1 MKFAIIVSEKDVAG
15 MNIKDK
21 LLKNQEFSLV
31 QENFGKYPVFELA
44 NCINKTKLYTLE
56 EDTIHAEHIDKKI
69 DADYFIFATKH
80 QAASGTHSLSVH
92 VPGNFGLAGAGG
104 KDGFLC
110 KTMSSFMK
118 YAYRRMVEF
127 NNLEKLDFQ
136 VIQECTHHGPC
147 IDKPVMFIEIGSTEE
162 SWIREDAGII
172 ISKIIIEL
180 VSTHIPKCEEY
191 IVIGGMHYNYVAD
204 KVNKMTDFCV
214 GHICT
219 KYNMD
224 KIDDAMISQMIEKS
238 ESGREFKFLFD
249 WKGNSSAEKRNEI
262 ISMLESKNIKWF
274 RSDKFF
280 KE

>member
-1 MKFAIIVSEKDVAG
+1 MKFAIIVSEKDLAG
-15 MNIKDK
+15 MNIRDK
-21 LLKNQEFSLV
+21 LLKQNNFSLTD
-31 QENFGKYPVFELA
+31 ESFGKYPVYLLNDCA
-44 NCINKTKLYTLE
+44 KLYTIE
-56 EDTIHAEHIDKKI
+56 EDTIHSEHLDKKI
-69 DADYFIFATKH
+69 EAEYFIFATKH

-92 VPGNFGLAGAGG
+92 APGNFGIAGAGG
-104 KDGFLC
+104 KNGFLC
-110 KTMSSFMK
+110 IAMSSYMK
-118 YAYRRMVEF
+118 YSYKRMCDF
-127 NNLEKLDFQ
+127 NLEQKLNFR

-147 IDKPVMFIEIGSTEE
+147 MEKPVMFIEIGSTEE

-172 ISKIIIEL
+172 IAKIIIEL
-180 VSTHIPKCEEY
+180 VSTEIPKCEEY

-204 KVNKMTDFCV
+204 KINKMTDFCV

-224 KIDDAMISQMIEKS
+224 KIDEAMISQLIEKS
-238 ESGREFKFLFD
+238 ETGKDVKFLFD

-262 ISMLESKNIKWF
+262 IAILETKGIKWF